1 MPVRRCDGGEWSHPV
16 AKRSIGK
23 LRPRYSF
30 ILNPYRDA
38 RLSKCPKCER
48 LTYLRKFALFIHVDK
63 WGPIVLVK
71 TCRYCAR
78 CELIVAHQDELE
90 AELAHSLAKFAPEAV
105 GSEYLVLGTMDKK
118 VWKQGLH
125 GADLQLAD
133 SLDHVAQF
141 KRVLDLKIEGGGWGP
156 A

>member
-1 MPVRRCDGGEWSHPV
+1 MNDVNEFAPALSRPGRTAVTERRKTDSLSRTLNKMPVRRSDGDGWSHPV

-48 LTYLRKFALFIHVDK
+48 LTFLRNFAMFIHVDK
-63 WGPIVLVK
+63 WGPLVLGK

-105 GSEYLVLGTMDKK
+105 GSEYLV
-118 VWKQGLH
+118 
-125 GADLQLAD
+125 
-133 SLDHVAQF
+133 
-141 KRVLDLKIEGGGWGP
+141 
-156 A
+156 